1 MSTAPPRQF
10 ANRREAGRELGAAL
24 GKLELRPPVVV
35 LGLARGGLPVAS
47 EVADALSAR
56 LDVLAVRKI
65 GMPGEAELAV
75 GAIAAGDVTVRHPPP
90 GSPIEL
96 SAQDFAALERRE
108 RSELER
114 RERLYRAGLP
124 PLELTGSTA
133 VLVDDGLAT
142 GATMLAAIRA
152 ARRAGARVVIVA
164 VPVASGEAA
173 ALVRPEC
180 ERLVVLQTPGY
191 FYAVGQWYRDF
202 SQVEDA
208 EVCRLLAARRTA
220 QPHGRTG

>member
-1 MSTAPPRQF
+1 MRAASPRQF

-24 GKLELRPPVVV
+24 ARLQLRSPVVV
-35 LGLARGGLPVAS
+35 LGLARGGLPVAA
-47 EVADALSAR
+47 EVAQALGAR

-65 GMPGEAELAV
+65 GMPGQAELAV
-75 GAIAAGDVTVRHPPP
+75 GAIAAGVTVRHPPP

-96 SAQDFAALERRE
+96 SARDFAALEQRE
-108 RSELER
+108 RTELER

-124 PLELTGSTA
+124 PLELTDSTA

-152 ARRAGARVVIVA
+152 ARRAGAAVVIVA

-180 ERLVVLQTPGY
+180 DQLVVLQTPPY

-202 SQVEDA
+202 TQVDDS
-208 EVCRLLAARRTA
+208 EVCRLLAPRPTA